1 MTDHDQAIANRIC
14 ACFALLAWILS
25 ALAVFASEP
34 WGVTAPLTAIGGGM
48 CVAAVAFIV
57 QRTTLFVFAQIF
69 NL

>member
-1 MTDHDQAIANRIC
+1 MTGHDKAIVNRIC
-14 ACFALLAWILS
+14 ASFALLAWILS

-34 WGVTAPLTAIGGGM
+34 WGATALFTAVGGGI

-57 QRTTLFVFAQIF
+57 QRATLFVFAQIF